1 MPQHAPHRTAVALSL
16 AALLLWSV
24 CPGCNSSDPDGPQT
38 PTNSSVSLFL
48 NGGAYSNT
56 RLDLL
61 DNVRGASLNT
71 STRVTTAILDALGTF
86 SSGET
91 KRVVLTLTVP
101 TPAPG
106 TYAWTDP
113 KGAVL
118 TASGLFLSVYGA
130 DQSTA
135 TWQPVQGSSTVTL
148 FGGVGEQ
155 ITGSFNGTLR
165 NTVDGA
171 IINVS
176 NGLFTITRSADQ

>member
-1 MPQHAPHRTAVALSL
+1 MQHNTPRRSLAARTL
-16 AALLLWSV
+16 AALLIASLCAACS
-24 CPGCNSSDPDGPQT
+24 NSDPVGTQT
-38 PTNSSVSLFL
+38 PTNSTVSLFL

-61 DNVRGASLNT
+61 DKVRGASLNT

-91 KRVVLTLTVP
+91 KRVVLTLTIP

-106 TYAWTDP
+106 TYAWVDP

-130 DQSTA
+130 DQSSA
-135 TWQPVQGSSTVTL
+135 TWQPTQGSSTVTL

-155 ITGSFNGTLR
+155 ITGSFSGALR
-165 NTVDGA
+165 NTLDGS
-171 IINVS
+171 ILNFS
-176 NGLFTITRSADQ
+176 NGLFSITRSADQ